1 MSKRVA
7 VFARPA
13 EAGQVQ
19 TRLSPALPPASVAE
33 LHAALLADTLDAAR
47 ECAADERTLWWSGEP
62 LAEAPPSGF
71 CVRALAGADP
81 GERMARAFGSLM
93 QSHGDRVVIVGCDL
107 PDLKA
112 ADLDR
117 AFDSLASHDLVLGP
131 AFERGYWLVGLSK
144 PAPELFAGVAWDG
157 EHVFAQTLGA
167 ASRAGL
173 RVRSLEGRMDLVTP
187 ADLVLLVATAAASP
201 GSVFGANAS
210 SALRRLGMLPG

>member
-7 VFARPA
+7 VFARPFTT
-13 EAGQVQ
+13 GQVQ

-33 LHAALLADTLDAAR
+33 LQAALLADTLDAAR
-47 ECAADERTLWWSGEP
+47 SCSADERTLWCAGEP

-81 GERMARAFGSLM
+81 GECMAGAFAALLTAP
-93 QSHGDRVVIVGCDL
+93 GDRVVIVGCDL
-107 PDLKA
+107 PDLRA

-117 AFDSLASHDLVLGP
+117 AFDSLGSHDLVLGP

-144 PAPELFAGVAWDG
+144 PAPELFAEVAWEKDD
-157 EHVFAQTLGA
+157 VFARTLGA
-167 ASRAGL
+167 ASRARL

-187 ADLVLLVATAAASP
+187 ADLVLLVATAAATP
-201 GSVFGANAS
+201 GAVFGAHAS
-210 SALRRLGMLPG
+210 EALRRLGMLPG